1 MKTVAFLFVSIM
13 VVCAFAGCMGNDTPA
28 TTPKPATQSTPKDDE
43 KPDEP
48 KNEAIDMYYD
58 DRVYVNKLVGVSLV
72 DSVEI
77 KNQVVTSKKL
87 GTDTLDE
94 NVIIYE
100 ESTSRIIAVG
110 TGTATLVAD
119 GKEYDVT
126 VTPAPITLAV
136 ITGHSL
142 GSGSKGDAAQSI
154 VCEAGTAYNTTL
166 SISTS
171 TWLDKMLGSSIGYT
185 EEDRIDNIDGLTKD
199 ATGTKGAP
207 GVNSALAYEWH
218 NLTGEKMWVINCAV
232 GGSCINQGQ
241 PVATE
246 QYMERTVKAMNLASE
261 ILKNEV
267 EAGHYTYR
275 TTIMFNFS
283 SANFT
288 YQNVVSDND
297 TLHRVWHDNLWKG
310 FNKGVTVDIDGDG
323 KIDGAYAMGY
333 VPIWTPSMNDFNR
346 DYHFVYNRAASD
358 DYNRIF
364 LASDLTRFLKT
375 DENIAKNFPI
385 HEYKIQSGNAIT
397 QPTTTSVLFPDGT
410 HLCQAG
416 YNAQGIHMAN
426 VLYSYL
432 IEPAELKEITLINAT
447 DNLKGDIVG
456 DTLTITTGK
465 QYKLIITTDPVG
477 ICDLEIT
484 VEGNLTLEKPFYV
497 SASTKGTGKIIIKRD
512 GVVVK
517 TVNVTVN

>member
-1 MKTVAFLFVSIM
+1 MKFLSFFLVVMTMCVFV
-13 VVCAFAGCMGNDTPA
+13 GCMGNSTP
-28 TTPKPATQSTPKDDE
+28 TTPTTPTTPSTPKPDGT
-43 KPDEP
+43 PDEP
-48 KNEAIDMYYD
+48 KNETIGMYYD
-58 DRVYVNKLVGVSLV
+58 DRTYVNKLVGVNLV
-72 DSVEI
+72 EKVEI
-77 KNQVVTSKKL
+77 KNQNVTSKKINSEVP
-87 GTDTLDE
+87 DE
-94 NVIIYE
+94 NVIIYDE
-100 ESTSRIIAVG
+100 GTGRVIAVG

-119 GKEYDVT
+119 GKEYDIT
-126 VTPAPITLAV
+126 VSPAPITLAV

-166 SISTS
+166 SISNAN
-171 TWLDKMLGSSIGYT
+171 WLDKMLGSSIGYT
-185 EEDRIDNIDGLTKD
+185 EEGRINNIDGLTKD

-232 GGSCINQGQ
+232 GGSCINQWQ
-241 PVATE
+241 PDASDKF
-246 QYMERTVKAMNLASE
+246 MERTVKAMNLASE

-267 EAGHYTYR
+267 AAGHYTYR

-288 YQNVVSDND
+288 HQGVVSNND
-297 TLHRVWHDNLWKG
+297 TLHRAWHDNLWKG
-310 FNKGVTVDIDGDG
+310 FSKGVTVDIDGDG
-323 KIDGAYAMGY
+323 KADGPYAMGY
-333 VPIWTPSMNDFNR
+333 VPIWTPSMNEFNR

-358 DYNRIF
+358 EYNRIF
-364 LASDLTRFLKT
+364 LASDLTRFWKT
-375 DENIAKNFPI
+375 DANIAKYFPI
-385 HEYKIQSGNAIT
+385 YEYKTQNGNAIT

-416 YNAQGIHMAN
+416 YNVQGIHMAN

-447 DNLKGDIVG
+447 DNLQGEVVG
-456 DTLTITTGK
+456 DSLTITTGK
-465 QYKLIITTDPVG
+465 KYKFIITTDPVG
-477 ICDLEIT
+477 VCDLEIS

-497 SASTKGTGKIIIKRD
+497 SASAKGTGKIIIKRD

-517 TVNVTVN
+517 TVSITVN